1 MAARRKTS
9 IEDEEDSLLDAIFD
23 ELSNKEITSKDIDE
37 AIRRN
42 LLEASAKQPHS
53 SRTTTEHAA
62 SKESTDDGDL
72 SWIGEMLAGPK
83 TKSQGSAQS
92 PSESIGR
99 VSESTAISNPK
110 INPETLKAR
119 VLAVAT
125 AEIAKSNSK
134 KLLQEIGEILEDKD
148 LGRKLDAL
156 TKQHIREQISELFST
171 ASKSIFTS
179 EAEFHDF
186 VREIASEFLAPTGRA
201 ELPTEAPALWAD
213 RTTGREV
220 TPVDFIKQYYG
231 DFVASDLPQ
240 QHRLPRPLLRELD
253 MPLYNAYA
261 AWIKRHPEDD
271 LHLPT
276 RSELVDLEL
285 SNLDEATL
293 RRAGRLKSTAYRRKN
308 DL

>member
-1 MAARRKTS
+1 MASGRKTS
-9 IEDEEDSLLDAIFD
+9 SNDAEKALLEALID
-23 ELSNKEITSKDIDE
+23 ELSD
-37 AIRRN
+37 
-42 LLEASAKQPHS
+42 KQLS
-53 SRTTTEHAA
+53 SRDLDDVINQHLLGAPPEPEHTSPDQENQEQDKRPLIEDMIARRR
-62 SKESTDDGDL
+62 
-72 SWIGEMLAGPK
+72 PK
-83 TKSQGSAQS
+83 LIKS
-92 PSESIGR
+92 PSGR
-99 VSESTAISNPK
+99 VIKNPDISASSK
-110 INPETLKAR
+110 MRDATRTINPLKLKAK
-119 VLAVAT
+119 VLALAT
-125 AEIAKSNSK
+125 AELSK
-134 KLLQEIGEILEDKD
+134 IKLTKLLQEIGEILEDKD

-186 VREIASEFLAPTGRA
+186 VREIASEFLAPVDGA

-231 DFVASDLPQ
+231 EFVATDLPQ

-276 RSELVDLEL
+276 RSQLVDLEL

>member
-1 MAARRKTS
+1 MASGRKTS
-9 IEDEEDSLLDAIFD
+9 NDDAEKALLEALID
-23 ELSNKEITSKDIDE
+23 ELSD
-37 AIRRN
+37 
-42 LLEASAKQPHS
+42 KQLS
-53 SRTTTEHAA
+53 SRDLDDVINQHLLGAPPEPEHTSPDQENQEQDSRPLIADIIA
-62 SKESTDDGDL
+62 RRR
-72 SWIGEMLAGPK
+72 PK
-83 TKSQGSAQS
+83 LIKS
-92 PSESIGR
+92 PSGR
-99 VSESTAISNPK
+99 VIKNPDISASSK
-110 INPETLKAR
+110 MGDATRTINPLKLKAK
-119 VLAVAT
+119 VLALAT
-125 AEIAKSNSK
+125 AELSKIKST

-186 VREIASEFLAPTGRA
+186 VREIASEFLAPMGRA

-220 TPVDFIKQYYG
+220 TPVDFIKEYYG
-231 DFVASDLPQ
+231 KFVAADLPQ

-276 RSELVDLEL
+276 RSQLVDLEL